1 MLVFYHSMTRKQA
14 TLVYNERSPQTIILS
29 APIPI
34 ILINNL
40 MHSVRGT
47 LLLKVRHVHQYQ
59 IVHDGVQNE

>member
-1 MLVFYHSMTRKQA
+1 MLVFYHGMTRKQA
-14 TLVYNERSPQTIILS
+14 TLVYNERTHKPSFCRL
-29 APIPI
+29 PIPV

-40 MHSVRGT
+40 MHGVRGT